1 MDAKVSKDLLR
12 AVRQIEVRTRR
23 LVNENF
29 AGEYHALF
37 KGQGIE
43 FDEVR
48 AYQPGD
54 DVRLID
60 WNVTARTGEPF
71 VKRFVEERE
80 LTVMVAVDA
89 SASGYFG
96 TQGRFKQELAAEVA
110 SVLAFSAIAN
120 NDKVGLLIF
129 TDRIERYIAPR
140 KGRRHVLR
148 LVREVLALDPAG
160 RGTDIGL
167 ALNRLNQTLKR
178 RAVIF
183 LLSDF
188 LLPTPPAA
196 LSPPISQPVSQPLA
210 QLLAA
215 TNRHHDL
222 APLVVTDA
230 REAGWPNVGLVTV
243 EDLETGRE
251 MVVDSGSARWRAAF
265 AARATARI
273 AARNQLFRQ
282 ARVDYVELQTG
293 QAYVL
298 PLMNFFKARARLRRR

>member
-1 MDAKVSKDLLR
+1 MFTKELMR
-12 AVRQIEVRTRR
+12 AVRQIELRTRR
-23 LVNENF
+23 LVNESF
-29 AGEYHALF
+29 AGEYHAVF
-37 KGQGIE
+37 KGHGIE

-80 LTVMVAVDA
+80 LTVMLAVDA

-96 TQGRFKQELAAEVA
+96 TADRFKQELAAELA

-120 NDKVGLLIF
+120 NDKVGLLVF
-129 TDRIERYIAPR
+129 TDQIERYIAPR

-148 LVREVLALDPAG
+148 LVRELLALEPAG
-160 RGTDIGL
+160 RGTDIAL
-167 ALNRLNQTLKR
+167 ALNRLNQMLKR

-188 LLPTPPAA
+188 LQ
-196 LSPPISQPVSQPLA
+196 PIAPETSAQPLA
-210 QLLAA
+210 QTLTV
-215 TNRHHDL
+215 TNRRHDL

-230 REAGWPNVGLVTV
+230 REFAWPNVGLVTV
-243 EDLETGRE
+243 EDVETGRQL
-251 MVVDSGSARWRAAF
+251 MVDSGSARWREAF
-265 AARATARI
+265 AAHATARI
-273 AARNQLFRQ
+273 EARNRLFRQ
-282 ARVDYVELQTG
+282 ARIDFVELQTG
-293 QAYVL
+293 EAYVQ
-298 PLMNFFKARARLRRR
+298 PLMNFFKARERLLRR